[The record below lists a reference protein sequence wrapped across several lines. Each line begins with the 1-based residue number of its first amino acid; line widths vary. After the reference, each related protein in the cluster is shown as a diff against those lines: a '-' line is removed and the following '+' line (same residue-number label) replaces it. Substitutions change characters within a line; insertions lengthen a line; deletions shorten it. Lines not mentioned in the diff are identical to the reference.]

1 MEISLVTVGKVASS
15 LGRERKAVFFLKRVS
30 MTQPSPEAVEA
41 VTRIVQQ
48 ALQGVTEPLVA
59 RLEQVMTEDRSQT
72 TPTTAGMLTS
82 GGASQ
87 AFPAISAIGGT
98 PSGREHTS
106 NREHSRSC
114 QF

>member
-1 MEISLVTVGKVASS
+1 
-15 LGRERKAVFFLKRVS
+15 

-48 ALQGVTEPLVA
+48 GLQGVTEPLVA
-59 RLEQVMTEDRSQT
+59 RLVQVMTEDRSQT

-98 PSGREHTS
+98 PSGGSIPPTGSIPGLTS
-106 NREHSRSC
+106 FNPVGGGGVLV
-114 QF
+114 

>member
-1 MEISLVTVGKVASS
+1 
-15 LGRERKAVFFLKRVS
+15 

-59 RLEQVMTEDRSQT
+59 RLDRLEQVMTEDRSQT
-72 TPTTAGMLTS
+72 TPTMAGMLTS

-87 AFPAISAIGGT
+87 AFQAVSAIGGT
-98 PSGREHTS
+98 PSEMGAYLQQGAFLVLPVLT
-106 NREHSRSC
+106 
-114 QF
+114 Q